1 MKTLTRG
8 LTPVLP
14 PPGVQ
19 GHYVSCLLLSALLP
33 LVYLQGLHQI
43 HGQ

>member
-1 MKTLTRG
+1 MKTLTQV

-19 GHYVSCLLLSALLP
+19 GHYLSCLLLSAMLP
-33 LVYLQGLHQI
+33 FVYLQGLQ
-43 HGQ
+43 